1 MNVKEL
7 IFGGAV
13 KAAGGGGAYRDSIQA
28 WLPIK
33 NIRGGVVV
41 TRDNRFI
48 KILEI
53 LPVNIYLKSANDR
66 QNIIASYAAWLKI
79 APDNIQLEART
90 LPADTAEYVERMKG
104 FAEHEENESCREMIE
119 DNIAEIGQGV
129 ASDAIRHRFFLI
141 FQYEAHM
148 KSKGHSVAAIIQR
161 LNEEADT
168 ARRYL
173 DVCELEVLEPRYTDD
188 FILKLLYEIINK
200 RTSRRVKLPEGVFDM
215 TTAIHGIYEEG

>member
-1 MNVKEL
+1 MSIKEL
-7 IFGGAV
+7 IFGGSV
-13 KAAGGGGAYRDSIQA
+13 KAAGGGAYRDSIQA

-33 NIRGGVVV
+33 NIMGGVVI

-48 KILEI
+48 KILEV

-66 QNIIASYAAWLKI
+66 QNIIASYAAYLKI
-79 APDNIQLEART
+79 APDSLQLEART
-90 LPADTAEYVERMKG
+90 LPADTAEYVERMQA
-104 FAEHEENESCREMIE
+104 FAEQEENESCREMIE

-141 FQYEAHM
+141 FQYEAYM

-173 DVCELEVLEPRYTDD
+173 DICELEVLEPRWTDD
-188 FILKLLYEIINK
+188 FNLKLLYEIINK

-215 TTAIHGIYEEG
+215 TTAVHGIYEEG